1 MDYEIVE
8 CSTFRDGRG
17 VLVEFLR
24 QDEMPTVHHGF
35 GQIYCVT
42 FDRPNQIRGNHYHT
56 LGTEWFGIVEG
67 RMEVVLEDI
76 RTKQRD
82 QFILESDAEKFV
94 RLRVGPY
101 VAHAF
106 RNLSPRA
113 VLVDYSNTQYDRNA
127 PDRTTYIL
135 IEPET

>member
-1 MDYEIVE
+1 MDYSIIE
-8 CSTFRDGRG
+8 CSTFRDARG

-24 QDEMPTVHHGF
+24 ADELQAKHQSF

-42 FDRPNQIRGNHYHT
+42 FDRPNQVRGNHFHT
-56 LGTEWFGIVEG
+56 RGTEWFGVVEG
-67 RMEVVLEDI
+67 RLQVVLEDT
-76 RTKQRD
+76 RSKEREE
-82 QFILESDAEKFV
+82 FILESDAEKFV
-94 RLRVGPY
+94 QLRVGPH

-113 VLVDYSNTQYDRNA
+113 VLVDYSSTQYDRED

-135 IEPET
+135 IEPVA